1 MSRQLSMFD
10 EPPEDGSG
18 APVDERLAAI
28 PDVRVNEGGT
38 IGHSVFFALA
48 PGVAGADAI
57 VQSGGRVSRNLGVG
71 GKPLGADRLHVS
83 LYLVAHYIDVFPRED
98 IAAALRAADR
108 VRFPAFD
115 VVFDRV
121 AKFGADRTAFVFK
134 AGPDEPLRAL
144 HDCRHA
150 LGRALA
156 DVGRRI
162 TAAKTTP
169 HMTYAYGAQDVA
181 ETPIEPLRWQAEN
194 LVLLD
199 SHVGGHRHEVLG
211 CWPLQT

>member
-1 MSRQLSMFD
+1 MSRQLSIFD
-10 EPPEDGSG
+10 EPSDDGKG
-18 APVDERLAAI
+18 AAADARLAAI
-28 PDVRVNEGGT
+28 PDVRVNAGGT
-38 IGHSVFFALA
+38 IGHAVFFALA
-48 PGVAGADAI
+48 PGMVAAGAI
-57 VQSGGRVSRNLGVG
+57 VESGRRVSRDLGIG
-71 GKPLGADRLHVS
+71 GKPLEADRLHVS
-83 LYLVAHYIDVFPRED
+83 LYLVAHYVDVFPRED
-98 IAAALRAADR
+98 IAASMRAADR

-134 AGPDEPLRAL
+134 AGPDEPLHAL

-156 DVGRRI
+156 DVGRRV

-181 ETPIEPLRWQAEN
+181 ETPIEPLRWRAEH
-194 LVLLD
+194 LVLID

-211 CWPLQT
+211 CWSFQA